1 MRQYLTIGNRV
12 ISRLIGGGREKT
24 IGNKVISNPF
34 GIFTPSVRRA
44 AERCDRWGEG
54 RTGIP
59 GGICAKAG
67 TINKKIGGINR
78 MRLSNEWF
86 TALSENENG
95 QIVIVSG
102 RDELT
107 EFVQSGKFKE
117 RVEITWKYEGDDK
130 GMPSE
135 ELAVRMEAVQEAL
148 KKAMEKD
155 KLSILTSVYTGG
167 GEKIWVFYTRTV
179 RVFGERLNEA
189 LVAFDLLPISIYT
202 EVDPE
207 WEEYLDMYEMKEWSV
222 D

>member
-1 MRQYLTIGNRV
+1 
-12 ISRLIGGGREKT
+12 
-24 IGNKVISNPF
+24 
-34 GIFTPSVRRA
+34 
-44 AERCDRWGEG
+44 
-54 RTGIP
+54 
-59 GGICAKAG
+59 
-67 TINKKIGGINR
+67 

-86 TALSENENG
+86 TALSENEDGNLVT
-95 QIVIVSG
+95 IYG

-117 RVEITWKYEGDDK
+117 RVEITWKYEGDEK
-130 GMPSE
+130 GMPQDA
-135 ELAVRMEAVQEAL
+135 LAEQMEKVEEAL

-155 KLSILTSVYTGG
+155 KLAILTAVYTGA

-189 LVAFDLLPISIYT
+189 LASFELLPISIYT

-207 WEEYLDMYEMKEWSV
+207 WEEYLDMYEMKQWAV